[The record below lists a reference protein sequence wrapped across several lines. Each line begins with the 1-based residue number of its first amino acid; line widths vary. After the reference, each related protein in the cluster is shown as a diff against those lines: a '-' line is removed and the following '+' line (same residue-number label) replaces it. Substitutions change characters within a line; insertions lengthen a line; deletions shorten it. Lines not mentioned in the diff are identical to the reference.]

1 MVFLIRL
8 VFSLNYL
15 CFGNDPAGVIYR
27 SICQDELAYIADQA
41 VCALRL
47 RCIVVA
53 SLQYGGENSRIRQ
66 ILSEHSVKVRP
77 FLFPFTIGKC
87 NLIYSERVKVFFVH
101 ICRVFYVSQGQTR
114 SLFFFVCNLKPNFK
128 KVKFQR
134 FGWLL

>member
-15 CFGNDPAGVIYR
+15 CFGRDPAGVINR
-27 SICQDELAYIADQA
+27 SICQAYIADQA

-53 SLQYGGENSRIRQ
+53 SFQYGGENSRIRQ

-101 ICRVFYVSQGQTR
+101 IFRVFYGSQG
-114 SLFFFVCNLKPNFK
+114 
-128 KVKFQR
+128 
-134 FGWLL
+134 